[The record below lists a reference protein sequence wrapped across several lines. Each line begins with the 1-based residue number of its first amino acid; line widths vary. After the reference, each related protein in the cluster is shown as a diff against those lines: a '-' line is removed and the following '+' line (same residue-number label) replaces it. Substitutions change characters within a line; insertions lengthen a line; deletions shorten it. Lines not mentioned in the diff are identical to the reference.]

1 MVPGALRTACA
12 FRLLAVHTINR
23 LLLAMS
29 EFGDNLP
36 ASTVIYAV
44 VAIVATVYTAR

>member
-12 FRLLAVHTINR
+12 FRLLAVQTINR
-23 LLLAMS
+23 LLLSMS
-29 EFGDNLP
+29 EFGDKLP
-36 ASTVIYAV
+36 ASTVIYAA

>member
-1 MVPGALRTACA
+1 VQ
-12 FRLLAVHTINR
+12 TINR
-23 LLLAMS
+23 LLLTMS

>member
-1 MVPGALRTACA
+1 
-12 FRLLAVHTINR
+12 VHTINR
-23 LLLAMS
+23 LLLSMS

-44 VAIVATVYTAR
+44 VAIVAMVYTAR